1 MILIALGANIPSAVG
16 EPRATLRAALTAIE
30 GRGVL
35 VEQVSHFYRSEAWP
49 DPSDP
54 PFVNAVARL
63 RTPLSPAE
71 LLALLQDVEAEFGRV
86 RTIPNAPRA
95 LDLDL
100 IDYEGRVEQGEP
112 DLPHPRAASRAFV
125 LIPLRDV
132 APEWRHPVNGRNIT
146 ELIAG
151 LPRGGIE
158 PLPS

>member
-16 EPRATLRAALTAIE
+16 EPKTTLRAALAAIE
-30 GRGVL
+30 GRGVR
-35 VEQVSHFYRSEAWP
+35 VEQVSRFYRSEAWP

-71 LLALLQDVEAEFGRV
+71 LLALLQGVEAEFGRV

-132 APEWRHPVNGRNIT
+132 APEWRHPVNGQNIA

>member
-16 EPRATLRAALTAIE
+16 EPKATLQAALAAIQ
-30 GRGVL
+30 GRGVP
-35 VEQVSHFYRSEAWP
+35 VEQVSRFYRSEAWP

-71 LLALLQDVEAEFGRV
+71 LLALLQDVEAKFGRV

-146 ELIAG
+146 ELIAD